1 MHILLFF
8 QMEDRQKI
16 DFQLIEA
23 KRQQRKL
30 NFLIT
35 QTEIFAHFMANKVGT
50 ESQDETEIL
59 GQLDEKTPLPLTT
72 MVDDYDS
79 TVIKE
84 QVKGVV
90 HQIVSPILN
99 SESTNF
105 FNEYLLFMISGRLR
119 KKNVL
124 DQYKVCFDFSTTQ
137 TEKNLWKKFVKQI
150 GENI

>member
-1 MHILLFF
+1 MQRYIETMNVFLMHILLFF

-84 QVKGVV
+84 QVKENALRALQS
-90 HQIVSPILN
+90 HDMATNIYDQETDVSHRN
-99 SESTNF
+99 DEA
-105 FNEYLLFMISGRLR
+105 NEDRPQPGRSIT
-119 KKNVL
+119 
-124 DQYKVCFDFSTTQ
+124 DCPS
-137 TEKNLWKKFVKQI
+137 
-150 GENI
+150 

>member
-1 MHILLFF
+1 MQRYIETMNVFLMHILLFF

-84 QVKGVV
+84 QVKENALRALQS
-90 HQIVSPILN
+90 HDMATNIYDQETDVSHRN
-99 SESTNF
+99 DEA
-105 FNEYLLFMISGRLR
+105 NEDRPQPGRSITDCIR
-119 KKNVL
+119 R
-124 DQYKVCFDFSTTQ
+124 
-137 TEKNLWKKFVKQI
+137 
-150 GENI
+150 

>member
-1 MHILLFF
+1 
-8 QMEDRQKI
+8 MEDRQKI

-84 QVKGVV
+84 QVKENALRALQS
-90 HQIVSPILN
+90 HDMATNIYDQETDVSHRNDEANEDRPQPGRSITDLHYGQSK
-99 SESTNF
+99 SE
-105 FNEYLLFMISGRLR
+105 
-119 KKNVL
+119 
-124 DQYKVCFDFSTTQ
+124 
-137 TEKNLWKKFVKQI
+137 
-150 GENI
+150 

>member
-1 MHILLFF
+1 MQRYIETMNVFLMHILLFF

-84 QVKGVV
+84 QVKENALRALQS
-90 HQIVSPILN
+90 HDMATNIYDQETDVSHRN
-99 SESTNF
+99 DEA
-105 FNEYLLFMISGRLR
+105 NEDRPQPGRSIT
-119 KKNVL
+119 
-124 DQYKVCFDFSTTQ
+124 DCP
-137 TEKNLWKKFVKQI
+137 
-150 GENI
+150 

>member
-1 MHILLFF
+1 MQRYIETMNVFLMHILLFF

-84 QVKGVV
+84 QVKENALRALQS
-90 HQIVSPILN
+90 HDMA
-99 SESTNF
+99 TNIYDQETDISHRNDEA
-105 FNEYLLFMISGRLR
+105 NEDRPQPGRSIT
-119 KKNVL
+119 
-124 DQYKVCFDFSTTQ
+124 DCPS
-137 TEKNLWKKFVKQI
+137 
-150 GENI
+150 

>member
-1 MHILLFF
+1 MNVFLMHILLFF

-84 QVKGVV
+84 QVKENALRALQS
-90 HQIVSPILN
+90 HDMATNIYDQETDVSHRN
-99 SESTNF
+99 DEA
-105 FNEYLLFMISGRLR
+105 NEDRPQPSKSIT
-119 KKNVL
+119 
-124 DQYKVCFDFSTTQ
+124 DCP
-137 TEKNLWKKFVKQI
+137 
-150 GENI
+150 

>member
-1 MHILLFF
+1 
-8 QMEDRQKI
+8 MEDRQKI

-84 QVKGVV
+84 QVKENALRALQS
-90 HQIVSPILN
+90 HDMA
-99 SESTNF
+99 TNIYDQETDISHRNDEA
-105 FNEYLLFMISGRLR
+105 NEDRP
-119 KKNVL
+119 
-124 DQYKVCFDFSTTQ
+124 
-137 TEKNLWKKFVKQI
+137 
-150 GENI
+150 

>member
-1 MHILLFF
+1 
-8 QMEDRQKI
+8 MEDRQKI

-84 QVKGVV
+84 QVKENALRALQS
-90 HQIVSPILN
+90 HDMATNIYDQETDVSHRN
-99 SESTNF
+99 DEA
-105 FNEYLLFMISGRLR
+105 NEDRPQPGRSITDCPD
-119 KKNVL
+119 KHTAV
-124 DQYKVCFDFSTTQ
+124 
-137 TEKNLWKKFVKQI
+137 
-150 GENI
+150 

>member
-1 MHILLFF
+1 
-8 QMEDRQKI
+8 MEDRQKI

-84 QVKGVV
+84 QVKENALRALQS
-90 HQIVSPILN
+90 HDMATNIYDQETDVSHRNDEANEDRPQPGR
-99 SESTNF
+99 STN
-105 FNEYLLFMISGRLR
+105 
-119 KKNVL
+119 
-124 DQYKVCFDFSTTQ
+124 DCPC
-137 TEKNLWKKFVKQI
+137 
-150 GENI
+150 

>member
-1 MHILLFF
+1 MQRYIETMNVFLMHILLFF

-84 QVKGVV
+84 QVKENALRALQS
-90 HQIVSPILN
+90 HDMATNIYDQETDVSHRN
-99 SESTNF
+99 DEA
-105 FNEYLLFMISGRLR
+105 NEDRPQPGRSIS
-119 KKNVL
+119 
-124 DQYKVCFDFSTTQ
+124 DCP
-137 TEKNLWKKFVKQI
+137 
-150 GENI
+150 

>member
-1 MHILLFF
+1 MQRYIETMNVFLMHILLFF

-84 QVKGVV
+84 QVKENALRALQS
-90 HQIVSPILN
+90 HDMATNIYDQETDVSHRN
-99 SESTNF
+99 DEA
-105 FNEYLLFMISGRLR
+105 NEDRPQPGR
-119 KKNVL
+119 
-124 DQYKVCFDFSTTQ
+124 SI
-137 TEKNLWKKFVKQI
+137 KQCSV
-150 GENI
+150 

>member
-1 MHILLFF
+1 MKVVKCIIYVLFFF

-72 MVDDYDS
+72 MVDDYDRYHS
-79 TVIKE
+79 YIT
-84 QVKGVV
+84 
-90 HQIVSPILN
+90 
-99 SESTNF
+99 
-105 FNEYLLFMISGRLR
+105 
-119 KKNVL
+119 
-124 DQYKVCFDFSTTQ
+124 
-137 TEKNLWKKFVKQI
+137 
-150 GENI
+150 

>member
-1 MHILLFF
+1 MNVFLMHILLFF

-84 QVKGVV
+84 QVKENALRALQS
-90 HQIVSPILN
+90 HDMATNIYDQETDVSHRN
-99 SESTNF
+99 DEA
-105 FNEYLLFMISGRLR
+105 NEDRPQPGRSITDSPR
-119 KKNVL
+119 CSYSSV
-124 DQYKVCFDFSTTQ
+124 
-137 TEKNLWKKFVKQI
+137 
-150 GENI
+150 

>member
-1 MHILLFF
+1 MQRYIETMNVFLMHILLFF

-84 QVKGVV
+84 QVKENALRALQS
-90 HQIVSPILN
+90 HDMATNIYDQETDVSHRN
-99 SESTNF
+99 DEA
-105 FNEYLLFMISGRLR
+105 NEDRPQPGRSIT
-119 KKNVL
+119 
-124 DQYKVCFDFSTTQ
+124 DFPC
-137 TEKNLWKKFVKQI
+137 
-150 GENI
+150 

>member
-1 MHILLFF
+1 MQRYIETMNVFLMHILLFF

-84 QVKGVV
+84 QVKENALRALQS
-90 HQIVSPILN
+90 HDMATNIYDQETDVSHRN
-99 SESTNF
+99 DEA
-105 FNEYLLFMISGRLR
+105 NEDRPQPGRSITDSPR
-119 KKNVL
+119 
-124 DQYKVCFDFSTTQ
+124 
-137 TEKNLWKKFVKQI
+137 
-150 GENI
+150 

>member
-84 QVKGVV
+84 QVKENALRALQS
-90 HQIVSPILN
+90 HDMATNIYDQETDVSHRN
-99 SESTNF
+99 DEA
-105 FNEYLLFMISGRLR
+105 NEDRPQPGRSIT
-119 KKNVL
+119 
-124 DQYKVCFDFSTTQ
+124 DCPWQY
-137 TEKNLWKKFVKQI
+137 
-150 GENI
+150 

>member
-1 MHILLFF
+1 MKVYKCITFF

-84 QVKGVV
+84 QVKENALRALQS
-90 HQIVSPILN
+90 HDMA
-99 SESTNF
+99 TNIYDQETDISHRNDEA
-105 FNEYLLFMISGRLR
+105 NEDRPQPGRSITDCSD
-119 KKNVL
+119 KHTAV
-124 DQYKVCFDFSTTQ
+124 
-137 TEKNLWKKFVKQI
+137 
-150 GENI
+150 

>member
-1 MHILLFF
+1 
-8 QMEDRQKI
+8 MEDRQKI

-84 QVKGVV
+84 QVKENALRALQS
-90 HQIVSPILN
+90 HDMA
-99 SESTNF
+99 TNIYDQETDISHRNDEA
-105 FNEYLLFMISGRLR
+105 NEDRPQPGR
-119 KKNVL
+119 
-124 DQYKVCFDFSTTQ
+124 STTDCQ
-137 TEKNLWKKFVKQI
+137 T
-150 GENI
+150 

>member
-1 MHILLFF
+1 MDLLLFF

-84 QVKGVV
+84 QVKENALRALQS
-90 HQIVSPILN
+90 HDMATNIYDQETDVSHRNDEANEDRPQPGRSIKFIY
-99 SESTNF
+99 SEKITKLCEIST
-105 FNEYLLFMISGRLR
+105 LLLTG
-119 KKNVL
+119 
-124 DQYKVCFDFSTTQ
+124 TT
-137 TEKNLWKKFVKQI
+137 
-150 GENI
+150 

>member
-1 MHILLFF
+1 
-8 QMEDRQKI
+8 MEDRQKI

-84 QVKGVV
+84 QVKGLV
-90 HQIVSPILN
+90 HQIVSPISN

-105 FNEYLLFMISGRLR
+105 FNEYLLWFLFQLSNLR
-119 KKNVL
+119 KMAVLVWYNEKHFFFQLLKLRKIGGKN
-124 DQYKVCFDFSTTQ
+124 
-137 TEKNLWKKFVKQI
+137 
-150 GENI
+150 

>member
-1 MHILLFF
+1 MDLLLFF

-84 QVKGVV
+84 QVKENALRALQS
-90 HQIVSPILN
+90 HDMATNIYDQETDVSHRN
-99 SESTNF
+99 DEA
-105 FNEYLLFMISGRLR
+105 NEDRPQPGRSITDSPR
-119 KKNVL
+119 
-124 DQYKVCFDFSTTQ
+124 
-137 TEKNLWKKFVKQI
+137 
-150 GENI
+150 

>member
-1 MHILLFF
+1 MDLLLFFF

-84 QVKGVV
+84 QVKENALRALQSHDMATNIYDQETDISHRNDEANEDRPQPGRSSTDC
-90 HQIVSPILN
+90 QTNGFPLETIL
-99 SESTNF
+99 S
-105 FNEYLLFMISGRLR
+105 
-119 KKNVL
+119 V
-124 DQYKVCFDFSTTQ
+124 YK
-137 TEKNLWKKFVKQI
+137 
-150 GENI
+150 

>member
-1 MHILLFF
+1 MQRYIETMNVFLMHILLFF

-84 QVKGVV
+84 QVKENALRALQS
-90 HQIVSPILN
+90 HDMATNIYDQETDVSHRN
-99 SESTNF
+99 DEA
-105 FNEYLLFMISGRLR
+105 NEDRPQPGRSITDSSR
-119 KKNVL
+119 
-124 DQYKVCFDFSTTQ
+124 
-137 TEKNLWKKFVKQI
+137 
-150 GENI
+150 

>member
-84 QVKGVV
+84 QVKENALRALQS
-90 HQIVSPILN
+90 HDMATNIYDQETDVSHRNDEANEDRPQPGRSIEAYHNGEIPVAATLLPI
-99 SESTNF
+99 
-105 FNEYLLFMISGRLR
+105 
-119 KKNVL
+119 
-124 DQYKVCFDFSTTQ
+124 
-137 TEKNLWKKFVKQI
+137 VKQKSSEI
-150 GENI
+150 

>member
-1 MHILLFF
+1 MQRYIETMNVFLMHILLFF

-79 TVIKE
+79 SVIKE
-84 QVKGVV
+84 QVKENALRALQS
-90 HQIVSPILN
+90 HDMATNIYDQETDVSHRN
-99 SESTNF
+99 DEA
-105 FNEYLLFMISGRLR
+105 NEDRPQPGRSIT
-119 KKNVL
+119 
-124 DQYKVCFDFSTTQ
+124 DCP
-137 TEKNLWKKFVKQI
+137 
-150 GENI
+150 